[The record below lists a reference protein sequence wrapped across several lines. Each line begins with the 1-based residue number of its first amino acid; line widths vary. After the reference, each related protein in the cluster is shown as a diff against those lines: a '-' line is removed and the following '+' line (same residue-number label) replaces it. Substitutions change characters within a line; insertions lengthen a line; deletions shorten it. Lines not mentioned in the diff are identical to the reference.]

1 MATNTAARIKRH
13 QRTTTNKM
21 ESKRRRNANL
31 GNGNTDSVLRRNIQS
46 TPSPRLTGPSS
57 LMEVVQKRSLHPR
70 LSSAGQVDA
79 TSTID
84 SGTLQ
89 GAGLVDA
96 AALPGVNQADPGTLS
111 RPMPGVNQA
120 DPGRMDGL
128 MPGKNQPPPSI
139 GDAAA
144 AQLLEDMPISVLCT
158 TLTTYTTLTKT
169 RTDPALTTSESGMGP
184 GFSWPTP
191 AITSISSAASSA
203 TGFPLLPSFSTFI
216 LFSQSEDIREQVTA
230 STKSINTPLAVTA
243 SSALTAVSVP
253 TFQPTSSVVASSAT
267 GGSGR
272 GLTPLSRSLFVLF
285 GVLGA
290 ITMLIALAIFFMA
303 RRNKR
308 RQQLAERYIEENAS
322 FEEKKGG
329 ALGYGNTTHISAERT
344 DNGPTVLT
352 DSERNI
358 VRRAATQDGQPEVHI
373 TAPGARLHDAIN
385 LFIAKSR
392 RLTYKISP

>member
-1 MATNTAARIKRH
+1 MAAVGGHNDMLLVLAHRHHLGMTTNTAARIKRH

-21 ESKRRRNANL
+21 ESKLQRN
-31 GNGNTDSVLRRNIQS
+31 VQS
-46 TPSPRLTGPSS
+46 TPSPRLTDPSPV
-57 LMEVVQKRSLHPR
+57 MEGGQKRSLNPR
-70 LSSAGQVDA
+70 LSSAGQVDTA
-79 TSTID
+79 STSD
-84 SGTLQ
+84 SGTPQ
-89 GAGLVDA
+89 AAELVDA
-96 AALPGVNQADPGTLS
+96 PALPGVNQADPGTIS
-111 RPMPGVNQA
+111 RP
-120 DPGRMDGL
+120 

-144 AQLLEDMPISVLCT
+144 AQLLGDMPVSVLCT

-169 RTDPALTTSESGMGP
+169 RTDPALTTSESGMGT

-191 AITSISSAASSA
+191 AITSILSAASSA
-203 TGFPLLPSFSTFI
+203 TGFPPLPSFSTFI
-216 LFSQSEDIREQVTA
+216 LFSQSEDFREQVTA
-230 STKSINTPLAVTA
+230 SPKSINTPLAITA

-253 TFQPTSSVVASSAT
+253 TLQPTSSVVASSAT

-308 RQQLAERYIEENAS
+308 RQELAERYIEENAS

-329 ALGYGNTTHISAERT
+329 TLGYGNRTHISAERA
-344 DNGPTVLT
+344 DNGLTALT

-385 LFIAKSR
+385 SFIAKSR